1 LIKEAEKREFNAF
14 ENISSGNI
22 NYNVLNCIMFSVL
35 GFGIGM
41 GSILFGLGGG
51 SITNPL
57 LMMLGFDPLVIE
69 K

>member
-1 LIKEAEKREFNAF
+1 LIKEGEKREFNAF

-22 NYNVLNCIMFSVL
+22 NYTVLNCIMFSVL